1 MAQKDNP
8 LTIEE
13 YSSEL
18 TKTLNSIDKNKIN
31 KLAQRLKKSISKN
44 QKIIIM
50 GNGGSAANAI
60 HIAGDYMKTF
70 GMIGYKPNIS
80 TPSDNICFLTA
91 VSNDLNFNDAF
102 QLYLESVIDENSI
115 IIFLSG
121 SGNSINLIKSLNSNL
136 LKKVSNIETWSLS
149 AYEGGRISK
158 LTNNW
163 IHLPTRNMEIAEDL
177 HLIIFHYI
185 KQKLYFQFINSDK
198 NKKSFNDERYFKRTM
213 LNEVS

>member
-31 KLAQRLKKSISKN
+31 KLATRLKKSISKN

-70 GMIGYKPNIS
+70 GIIGYKPNIS

-102 QLYLESVIDENSI
+102 QLYLESVIDKNSI

-136 LKKVSNIETWSLS
+136 LKKVRNIETWSLS

-158 LTNNW
+158 LTTNW
-163 IHLPTRNMEIAEDL
+163 IHLPTHNMEIAEDL

-185 KQKLYFQFINSDK
+185 KQKIYFQFINSDK
-198 NKKSFNDERYFKRTM
+198 NKKSFNNERYFKRTM